1 MPRTAALRATTFMIA
16 APLLFAALPACAQT
30 SQPSP
35 SSDQASTP
43 AVVVANKTSATL
55 DVVAVDHDK
64 RTVTLRGGDGKE
76 FSMNVP
82 DSVRNLDQVQ
92 PGDQLTVTY
101 DVATAVFLQK
111 ADPGS
116 GSSDDTSASEG
127 SSSPGGPS
135 AATYET
141 VEVAPRGEKPAGIR
155 TRVIQI
161 KATVEDVDYDKR
173 QVTLRGPQ
181 GNERTIDVGDN
192 VPNFDQ
198 IKKGDTVLVRHT
210 EAVAAT
216 VTK

>member
-1 MPRTAALRATTFMIA
+1 MLRTAGLRTATLMVA
-16 APLLFAALPACAQT
+16 APLLLAVPPACAQT
-30 SQPSP
+30 SQPSN
-35 SSDQASTP
+35 SSDQAATP
-43 AVVVANKTSATL
+43 SVVVANKTSATA
-55 DVVAVDHDK
+55 DVIAVDHDK
-64 RTVTLRGGDGKE
+64 RTVTLRGSDGKE

-82 DSVRNLDQVQ
+82 DTVRNLDQVQ

-101 DVATAVFLQK
+101 DVATAVYLEK
-111 ADPGS
+111 TDPGS

-141 VEVAPRGEKPAGIR
+141 VEVAPKGEKPAGIR
-155 TRVIQI
+155 TRVIQV
-161 KATVEDVDYDKR
+161 KATVENVDYDKR

-181 GNERTIDVGDN
+181 GNEKTIDVGDN